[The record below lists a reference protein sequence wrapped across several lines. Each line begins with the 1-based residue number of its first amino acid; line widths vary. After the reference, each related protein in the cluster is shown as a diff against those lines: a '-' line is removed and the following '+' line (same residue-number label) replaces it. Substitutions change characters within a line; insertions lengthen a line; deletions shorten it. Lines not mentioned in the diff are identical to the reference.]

1 MSPAEL
7 VYTVSMI
14 LLTGALLLFAKA
26 IYVMLSRFD
35 VNHEL
40 TEADNP
46 AIGTAMFGY
55 LLGLVFVLA
64 GLLSTELPRRV
75 TRQSLA
81 WDLAETA
88 IFGVVAVFLLRLSG
102 WINDRFILHRFEN
115 KKELVEDRNVGA
127 GAVLCGTYI
136 ASGLVLAGALHGRLA
151 AKMAATMG
159 HWELILRELGTAVV
173 FFLLGQVVLIVYGQI
188 YQRLSKINPMDSIP
202 QDYEVDGQKHGGNA
216 AAGIAM
222 GGNMVAIGIV
232 LWGAARGDFISWKS
246 NLTAFGVVV
255 GVGLVTLPLWRL
267 FVDHVILGKV
277 SLSAEI
283 HEDRNPNAA
292 LLEAVSCIALAVV
305 IAFMARPDFPA

>member
-1 MSPAEL
+1 MSPAEI
-7 VYTVSMI
+7 VYTVAMI
-14 LLTGALLLFAKA
+14 ALTGALLLFARTLYA
-26 IYVMLSRFD
+26 MLSRFD

-55 LLGLVFVLA
+55 LLGLVFVLM

-75 TRQSLA
+75 TRESLA

-115 KKELVEDRNVGA
+115 RKELVDDRNVGA

-136 ASGLVLAGALHGRLA
+136 ASGLVLAGALNGRLA
-151 AKMAATMG
+151 AKMATMPR
-159 HWELILRELGTAVV
+159 WELILRELGTAVV
-173 FFLLGQVVLIVYGQI
+173 FFLLGQVVLIIFGQL
-188 YQRLSKINPMDSIP
+188 YQRLSKRNPLDSIE
-202 QDYEVDGQKHGGNA
+202 QDHEMDGQKHGGNA
-216 AAGIAM
+216 AAGIAV
-222 GGNMVAIGIV
+222 GGNMVAVGII
-232 LWGAARGDFISWKS
+232 LWGAARGDFVSWKD
-246 NLTAFGVVV
+246 NLIAFGVVV
-255 GVGLVTLPLWRL
+255 GVGLVALPLWRL
-267 FVDHVILGKV
+267 FVDHILLGKV
-277 SLSAEI
+277 SLTAEI
-283 HEDRNPNAA
+283 YDDKNPNAA

>member
-1 MSPAEL
+1 MSPAEI

-14 LLTGALLLFAKA
+14 LLTGALLLFARA
-26 IYVMLSRFD
+26 MYAMLSRFD

-55 LLGLVFVLA
+55 LLGLVFVLV

-88 IFGVVAVFLLRLSG
+88 IFGVVAVFALRLSG

-115 KKELVEDRNVGA
+115 KKELVDDRNVGA

-151 AKMAATMG
+151 AKMADMG
-159 HWELILRELGTAVV
+159 RWELILRELGTAAV
-173 FFLLGQVVLIVYGQI
+173 FFLLGQVVLIIYGQI
-188 YQRLSKINPMDSIP
+188 YQRLSKQNPLDAIE
-202 QDYEVDGQKHGGNA
+202 QDYEKDGQKHGGNI
-216 AAGIAM
+216 AAGIAF

-232 LWGAARGDFISWKS
+232 LWGGARGDFISWKD

-255 GVGLVTLPLWRL
+255 GVGLVALPLWRL
-267 FVDHVILGKV
+267 FVDHVLLGKV
-277 SLSAEI
+277 SLTAEI
-283 HEDRNPNAA
+283 YEDRNPNAA
-292 LLEAVSCIALAVV
+292 LLETVSCIALAVV
-305 IAFMARPDFPA
+305 IAFMARPDFPS

>member
-1 MSPAEL
+1 MSPAEI

-26 IYVMLSRFD
+26 MYVMLSRFD

-55 LLGLVFVLA
+55 LLGLVFVIA
-64 GLLSTELPRRV
+64 GLLATELPRRV
-75 TRQSLA
+75 TRESLA

-115 KKELVEDRNVGA
+115 KKELVDDRNVGA

-136 ASGLVLAGALHGRLA
+136 ASGLILAGALHGRLA
-151 AKMAATMG
+151 AKMEAMG
-159 HWELILRELGTAVV
+159 HWELIGRELLTALV
-173 FFLLGQVVLIVYGQI
+173 FFGLGQVVLIIYGQI
-188 YQRLSKINPMDSIP
+188 IQRLSKVNPLDSIE
-202 QDYEVDGQKHGGNA
+202 QDYEVDGRKHGGNT
-216 AAGIAM
+216 AAGIAV
-222 GGNMVAIGIV
+222 GGNMVAMGIV
-232 LWGAARGDFISWKS
+232 LWGAARGDFISWKN

-255 GVGLVTLPLWRL
+255 GVGLVALPLWRL
-267 FVDHVILGKV
+267 FVDHVLLGKV
-277 SLSAEI
+277 SLATEI
-283 HEDRNPNAA
+283 NEDRNPNAA
-292 LLEAVSCIALAVV
+292 LLESVALIALAVV